1 MSEGCPRAAEESS
14 TTTDTRSKRVN
25 DRNTIDGPESVHLTT
40 AELARR
46 WGVSPGTLA
55 NHRSAGTS
63 IPYLSLFGGARIVY
77 RLSDVLAA
85 EARALV
91 TPVVGAVA

>member
-1 MSEGCPRAAEESS
+1 
-14 TTTDTRSKRVN
+14 VF
-25 DRNTIDGPESVHLTT
+25 DRNTTDGPESVHLST

-63 IPYLSLFGGARIVY
+63 IPYLSLFGGARVVY

-85 EARALV
+85 ETRALV
-91 TPVVGAVA
+91 TPAVSAAA

>member
-1 MSEGCPRAAEESS
+1 VSDLNTMDGAES
-14 TTTDTRSKRVN
+14 
-25 DRNTIDGPESVHLTT
+25 IHLTT

-63 IPYLSLFGGARIVY
+63 IPYLSLFGGARIAY

-85 EARALV
+85 EASALV
-91 TPVVGAVA
+91 RPAVGAVA

>member
-1 MSEGCPRAAEESS
+1 VIHHNA
-14 TTTDTRSKRVN
+14 
-25 DRNTIDGPESVHLTT
+25 IDGPESVHLTT

-46 WGVSPGTLA
+46 WGVSPGTLQ

-63 IPYLSLFGGARIVY
+63 IPYLSLFGGARVVY

-91 TPVVGAVA
+91 TPAVGAVA

>member
-1 MSEGCPRAAEESS
+1 MS
-14 TTTDTRSKRVN
+14 N
-25 DRNTIDGPESVHLTT
+25 DSTIDGPESVHLTT

-46 WGVSPGTLA
+46 WGVSPGTLQ

-63 IPYLSLFGGARIVY
+63 IPYLSLFGGARVVY

-91 TPVVGAVA
+91 MPAVGAVA

>member
-1 MSEGCPRAAEESS
+1 MTCA
-14 TTTDTRSKRVN
+14 
-25 DRNTIDGPESVHLTT
+25 
-40 AELARR
+40 
-46 WGVSPGTLA
+46 GTLA

-91 TPVVGAVA
+91 APAVGAVA

>member
-1 MSEGCPRAAEESS
+1 VSNIS
-14 TTTDTRSKRVN
+14 TT
-25 DRNTIDGPESVHLTT
+25 DGPESVHLTT

-63 IPYLSLFGGARIVY
+63 IPYLSLFGGARVAY

-85 EARALV
+85 EASALV
-91 TPVVGAVA
+91 RPAGAVA

>member
-1 MSEGCPRAAEESS
+1 VTYDS
-14 TTTDTRSKRVN
+14 TV
-25 DRNTIDGPESVHLTT
+25 DGPESVHLST

-46 WGVSPGTLA
+46 WGVSPGTLQ

-63 IPYLSLFGGARIVY
+63 IPYLSLFRGARVVY

-91 TPVVGAVA
+91 APTMGAVA

>member
-1 MSEGCPRAAEESS
+1 MNS
-14 TTTDTRSKRVN
+14 
-25 DRNTIDGPESVHLTT
+25 NTMDGLESVHLTT

-46 WGVSPGTLA
+46 WGVSVGTLQ
-55 NHRSAGTS
+55 NHRSAGMS
-63 IPYLSLFGGARIVY
+63 IPYLSLFGGARVVY

-91 TPVVGAVA
+91 IPVGAAA

>member
-1 MSEGCPRAAEESS
+1 MLNRY
-14 TTTDTRSKRVN
+14 TM
-25 DRNTIDGPESVHLTT
+25 DGPESVHLTT

-46 WGVSPGTLA
+46 WGVSVGTLQ
-55 NHRSAGTS
+55 NHRSARTS
-63 IPYLSLFGGARIVY
+63 IPYLSLFGGARVVY

-91 TPVVGAVA
+91 TPAVSVAA

>member
-1 MSEGCPRAAEESS
+1 ML
-14 TTTDTRSKRVN
+14 
-25 DRNTIDGPESVHLTT
+25 DRNTTDGLESVHLST

-46 WGVSPGTLA
+46 WGVSVGTLQ

-63 IPYLSLFGGARIVY
+63 IPYLSLFGGARVVY
-77 RLSDVLAA
+77 RLSDILAA

-91 TPVVGAVA
+91 APAAGAAA

>member
-1 MSEGCPRAAEESS
+1 MSIIS
-14 TTTDTRSKRVN
+14 TM
-25 DRNTIDGPESVHLTT
+25 DGPESVHLTT

-63 IPYLSLFGGARIVY
+63 IPYLGLFGGARVVY

-85 EARALV
+85 EASALV
-91 TPVVGAVA
+91 RPAVGAVA

>member
-1 MSEGCPRAAEESS
+1 MSNVS
-14 TTTDTRSKRVN
+14 TV
-25 DRNTIDGPESVHLTT
+25 DGPDSIHLTT
-40 AELARR
+40 AELAQR

-63 IPYLSLFGGARIVY
+63 ISYLSLFGGARVVH

-91 TPVVGAVA
+91 MPAVGAVA

>member
-1 MSEGCPRAAEESS
+1 MSNVS
-14 TTTDTRSKRVN
+14 TV
-25 DRNTIDGPESVHLTT
+25 DGPDSIHLTT
-40 AELARR
+40 AELAQR

-63 IPYLSLFGGARIVY
+63 IPYLSLFGGARVVY

-91 TPVVGAVA
+91 APVVGAVA

>member
-1 MSEGCPRAAEESS
+1 M
-14 TTTDTRSKRVN
+14 TM
-25 DRNTIDGPESVHLTT
+25 DGPESVHLTT

-55 NHRSAGTS
+55 NHRSAGIS
-63 IPYLSLFGGARIVY
+63 IPYLSLFGGARVVY

-85 EARALV
+85 EASALV
-91 TPVVGAVA
+91 VSAVGAAA

>member
-1 MSEGCPRAAEESS
+1 MSNVS
-14 TTTDTRSKRVN
+14 TV
-25 DRNTIDGPESVHLTT
+25 DGPDSIHLTT
-40 AELARR
+40 AELAQR

-63 IPYLSLFGGARIVY
+63 IPYLSLFGGARVVY

-91 TPVVGAVA
+91 MPAVGAVA